1 MVSYHWRSCLGL
13 AVSGCL
19 LLAFLGTSCDREK
32 AQKRVT
38 IVDGVEV
45 VANPAVPLH
54 KDPGRVLEIREKL
67 RIRDTGDRFYLKWP
81 SSPAIG
87 PDGSIFLMDRDQLL
101 RFSPEGTFLG
111 NLVKLGQG
119 PDEIESLNRY
129 LLEEGTVFVAD
140 GRTNKVVH
148 MAVDGRYLDDWRS
161 QDYFETMT
169 RGWIVGSLVNLPK
182 VTGVLADATYH
193 FYCTSRSDPAIRKT
207 YAFQGQFYRN
217 PPVMMRWDF
226 LTWVPGAGRDLLF
239 ISLSRDYE
247 IKVLDLAAGRVIRSF
262 GRAYPK
268 VPFNP
273 PENMKAVYA
282 RGGTP
287 KPDFERDILEL
298 FLPGDALWVRTSTV
312 DPQKGQLFDVFSAEG
327 DFLDSFF
334 VPVQDKILGVADD
347 VIFVQET
354 AEDGTISVVLYRN
367 LERAGLP
374 APGKRP

>member
-1 MVSYHWRSCLGL
+1 MRTRLVPVLTSWCFL
-13 AVSGCL
+13 VL
-19 LLAFLGTSCDREK
+19 LLGFMGPGCRQVPRK
-32 AQKRVT
+32 QVT

-54 KDPGRVLEIREKL
+54 KDPGRVLEVREKL

-129 LLEEGTVFVAD
+129 LLEEGTVFAAD
-140 GRTNKVVH
+140 GRTNKVVQ
-148 MAVDGRYLDDWRS
+148 MTLDGRYLGDWRP
-161 QDYFETMT
+161 QDHFETLT
-169 RGWIVGSLVNLPK
+169 RDWIVGSLVNLPK
-182 VTGVLADATYH
+182 VTGVLADATYL
-193 FYCTSRSDPAIRKT
+193 FYCTSRSDAAIRKS
-207 YAFQGQFYRN
+207 YAFQGRFYRK
-217 PPVMMRWDF
+217 PPVMMRWD
-226 LTWVPGAGRDLLF
+226 LLNWVPVAGRDLLF

-247 IKVLDLAAGRVIRSF
+247 IKVLDLAAERVIRSF
-262 GRAYPK
+262 SRAYPK
-268 VPFNP
+268 VPYSP

-287 KPDFERDILEL
+287 KPDFERDVLEL
-298 FLPGDALWVRTSTV
+298 FWPGDRLWVRTSTV
-312 DPQKGQLFDVFSAEG
+312 DAKKGQLFDVFSGEG

-334 VPVQDKILGVADD
+334 VPVQDKILGVVDD

-354 AEDGTISVVLYRN
+354 AEDGTISVVLYKN
-367 LERAGLP
+367 TERAGLP

>member
-1 MVSYHWRSCLGL
+1 MRHRPEPALAFSACLVLLLGL
-13 AVSGCL
+13 SGGGC
-19 LLAFLGTSCDREK
+19 RRPP
-32 AQKRVT
+32 QKRVT
-38 IVDGVEV
+38 IVDGIEV
-45 VANPAVPLH
+45 ITNPARPLH
-54 KDPGRVLEIREKL
+54 KDPGRILEVREKL

-87 PDGSIFLMDRDQLL
+87 PDGSIFLMDRGQLL
-101 RFSPEGTFLG
+101 RFSPEGAFLT
-111 NLVKLGQG
+111 NLVKPGQG
-119 PDEIESLNRY
+119 PGELESLNRY
-129 LLEEGTVFVAD
+129 LLEEGTVFAAD

-148 MAVDGRYLDDWRS
+148 MTLDGRYLGEWRS

-169 RGWIVGSLVNLPK
+169 RGWIVGSLENLPK

-193 FYCTSRSDPAIRKT
+193 FYCTSRSDAAIRKT
-207 YAFQGQFYRN
+207 YAFQGRFYRN

-226 LTWVPGAGRDLLF
+226 LNWVPGAGRDLLF

-262 GRAYPK
+262 SRAYPK
-268 VPFNP
+268 VPFSP

-287 KPDFERDILEL
+287 KPDFESDILEL
-298 FLPGDALWVRTSTV
+298 FLPGLSLWIRTSTV

-334 VPVQDKILGVADD
+334 VPVQHKILGVVDD

-354 AEDGTISVVLYRN
+354 AEDGTISIVLYKN
-367 LERAGLP
+367 IERAGLP